1 MIMSLF
7 IISFFSAQRTEND
20 VRLELL
26 ENKLESL
33 QSNVESLQSNEE
45 SLQSNMESLQSN
57 TENHGQRIED
67 LENGLWFDAYRY
79 N

>member
-1 MIMSLF
+1 MSSF
-7 IISFFSAQRTEND
+7 IISFFSAQRTAND

-33 QSNVESLQSNEE
+33 QSNME
-45 SLQSNMESLQSN
+45 SLQSNMESHQSN
-57 TENHGQRIED
+57 MEHDLQNYGQRIEN
-67 LENGLWFDAYRY
+67 LENGLWFNAYRY